1 MGQRDVRCRYILDTN
16 VIAPFYSHHAAILGG
31 CWARVATMEVN
42 CTAPPQLLYLSWLWE
57 GLLLQPRPNDVEP
70 HHRHLLLP
78 LPWRWRRVGLLL
90 QPLP

>member
-1 MGQRDVRCRYILDTN
+1 
-16 VIAPFYSHHAAILGG
+16 
-31 CWARVATMEVN
+31 MEVN